1 MYAIIKIQRKRLCKA
16 KKIKIRLK
24 KENEKMTRN
33 IRNNENEMMDMRL
46 MAENCN
52 CSIYTMGAVAAG
64 ILFCVGIILYAL
76 IAG

>member
-1 MYAIIKIQRKRLCKA
+1 
-16 KKIKIRLK
+16 
-24 KENEKMTRN
+24 MTRN
-33 IRNNENEMMDMRL
+33 IRNNENEMIDMRL